1 MKEIRKSSKSPIKGP
16 SKSAA
21 KRPLQGASSKN
32 TSTNDKA
39 LHKIDQLLQFEGLVQ
54 EASEVVEATPE
65 VREEAPSQKPPSRFE
80 RSLERAS
87 RGEAGPIKVENLY
100 LDVECE
106 RKAVGS
112 KLADYYR
119 KLLAANPEA
128 QPGRPLVNVKGSSD
142 DDLEFQLLTLYELV
156 IAAKE
161 CGRSIIQVSLV
172 RISEEEA
179 EGILKN
185 NRVAE
190 VAVEQQPIK
199 PLTLSEIAELNGF
212 FELNISDI
220 ERDQN
225 IRYQININSQEFRN
239 LKESIRTIG
248 LQNPPVVEVRQSEA
262 GAEPH
267 LVCISGH
274 RRLLALE
281 SLGFEKVV
289 CALKKFQSSRHRTL
303 AGLAE
308 NINRE
313 DLHFLD
319 KAQGYGQLVGLGMST
334 AEIAVLLDG
343 DLRTIGK
350 YVRASQWDEAVK
362 ERVRKLGAKL
372 TVRYLLNTMAAGE
385 RSPGELHGMLDRIE
399 FPNQQAPAKDK
410 PVKEVNYETKLGE
423 FCDLMRL
430 TQDQRGMIQKAL
442 KYLGVIK

>member
-1 MKEIRKSSKSPIKGP
+1 MKEIRKN
-16 SKSAA
+16 SKSAPKGLP

-32 TSTNDKA
+32 TSTNEKA
-39 LHKIDQLLQFEGLVQ
+39 LHKIDQLLQFEGLDQGITTVMDP
-54 EASEVVEATPE
+54 APVAK
-65 VREEAPSQKPPSRFE
+65 EEAPLQKAPSRFE
-80 RSLERAS
+80 RSIERAG
-87 RGEAGPIKVENLY
+87 RGEAGPIKIENLH
-100 LDVECE
+100 LDAESE
-106 RKAVGS
+106 KQAHGS

-142 DDLEFQLLTLYELV
+142 EDLEFQLLTLYELV

-161 CGRSIIQVSLV
+161 CGRSILQVSLV
-172 RISEEEA
+172 RITEDEA

-185 NRVAE
+185 NRATE
-190 VAVEQQPIK
+190 ALVEQQPIK
-199 PLTLSEIAELNGF
+199 PLTLSEIADLNGF
-212 FELNISDI
+212 FELNIGDI

-225 IRYQININSQEFRN
+225 IRYQININSHEFRN

-248 LQNPPVVEVRQSEA
+248 LQNPPVVEVRQSEE

-281 SLGFEKVV
+281 SLGYEKVV

-362 ERVRKLGAKL
+362 QRVRKLGSKL

-410 PVKEVNYETKLGE
+410 PVKEVSYEAKLGE

-430 TQDQRGMIQKAL
+430 TQEQRGMIQKAL